1 MEQATQHSAARLARL
16 QAFIEQ
22 DPQNFSLLTDAF
34 DCALGLGEFK
44 TAQQYLERALDIEP
58 RNVFLRH
65 SQATLW
71 IAEKRYAEAESL
83 LSELITEGI
92 NSAVVAFN
100 LAYAQFRQNKCDQA
114 RDLLRSLP
122 GAPDAPADSFAMLL
136 RCLHHLREFDEAFAL
151 IEARIKEKT
160 LDVAAAGVASL
171 MYLDA
176 SRLGEAK
183 SLSEAALQGNPNH
196 IEALV
201 ARGSIALGERDAVT
215 ARSLLARALEQ
226 NAQDGRVWSASAM
239 THLLEM
245 NLDQALSEFKTAVS
259 FMSNHIGTW
268 HGMAWCNLMKK
279 DLAAAQQNFEAAMA
293 LDRNFGET
301 HGGLAVV
308 LALQGRR
315 EEAKLSIERALRL
328 DPQGLSARYAEA
340 VLSGEAADQEAF
352 QRLAR
357 RILGARAHAG
367 GTLADLIPGLN
378 RHTDRH

>member
-1 MEQATQHSAARLARL
+1 M
-16 QAFIEQ
+16 EQ

-34 DCALGLGEFK
+34 DCALALGEFK
-44 TAQQYLERALDIEP
+44 TAQQYLERALGIEP

-83 LSELITEGI
+83 LSELIAEGV

-100 LAYAQFRQNKCDQA
+100 LAYAQFRQHKYDQA

-122 GAPDAPADSFAMLL
+122 GAPDAPPDSFAMLL
-136 RCLHHLREFDEAFAL
+136 RCLHHLRAFDEAFAL
-151 IEARIKEKT
+151 IEARLREKT

-176 SRLGEAK
+176 NRLGEAK
-183 SLSEAALQGNPNH
+183 SLSEAALQSNPNH

-201 ARGSIALGERDAVT
+201 TRGSVALGERDVAT
-215 ARSLLARALEQ
+215 ARSLLARALAQ

-259 FMSNHIGTW
+259 FMPNHIGTW

-301 HGGLAVV
+301 HGGLAVA

-328 DPQGLSARYAEA
+328 DPQSLSARYAEA
-340 VLSGEAADQEAF
+340 VLSGEVADQEAF

-357 RILGARAHAG
+357 RVLGARAHAG

-378 RHTDRH
+378 RDSDRH